1 MTMDFFL
8 EILRKKLELGSH
20 RASFATEH
28 EISANACAA
37 CFDETCGSA
46 VKCEPNMPYKPQTF
60 NSKEK
65 KNPRQGHV
73 TQTFKGYGN
82 VRKKIGQD
90 MDLGGGEYFF
100 TKSLKETRNYHYIL
114 IENMETDLPSSV
126 IVDFIYQQTSVSSD
140 AYVTPSLLS
149 ESYTR
154 GTIFLDGQE
163 KLEKLSRFLHNP
175 AHLIMSSRGRHTSLH
190 DLTHDIMT
198 TENRDTLTLLK
209 KLIDQ
214 LIMATRIS
222 SGLIVNTIDC
232 LEQTTLAEFRH
243 DFQIHVYPIG
253 PLHKHLTET
262 CNSSSLLMEDHSCI
276 TWLDRQAPRTII
288 YVSFGSIAAMDRS
301 ELIETAWGLAH
312 SGQPFMWVVQT
323 GLVHGSKWVEFP
335 EGFEDMLGD
344 RGLIVKWAPQQEVLA
359 HPSVGGVWTH
369 CGWNS
374 TLESICE
381 GVPMLCWPCFG
392 DQSMNARLVSH
403 VWRVGIRLEHGL
415 DRDKIEWAIRKLMV
429 GQEGEGMKERIED
442 LKENVDRCLRKG
454 GSSNQSLNN
463 LIDFILA
470 I

>member
-1 MTMDFFL
+1 MPDGLLADEALTKDLVGLISILNVNCRVAFQDLLDQMLVTNPDNPVACIISDELFHFTQSVADHFKL
-8 EILRKKLELGSH
+8 PRIILRTNI
-20 RASFATEH
+20 ATTFS
-28 EISANACAA
+28 IIAA
-37 CFDETCGSA
+37 LP
-46 VKCEPNMPYKPQTF
+46 VL
-60 NSKEK
+60 
-65 KNPRQGHV
+65 RQ
-73 TQTFKGYGN
+73 KGYYP
-82 VRKKIGQD
+82 IQD
-90 MDLGGGEYFF
+90 HPNSDGPLP
-100 TKSLKETRNYHYIL
+100 
-114 IENMETDLPSSV
+114 DLPNLRIKDLPVFS
-126 IVDFIYQQTSVSSD
+126 TSN
-140 AYVTPSLLS
+140 L
-149 ESYTR
+149 
-154 GTIFLDGQE
+154 
-163 KLEKLSRFLHNP
+163 
-175 AHLIMSSRGRHTSLH
+175 
-190 DLTHDIMT
+190 
-198 TENRDTLTLLK
+198 DTLFQ
-209 KLIDQ
+209 LIDQ

-222 SGLIVNTIDC
+222 SGLIINTIDC

-243 DFQIHVYPIG
+243 DFQIPVYPIG

-262 CNSSSLLMEDHSCI
+262 CNSSSLLMDDHGRI

-312 SGQPFMWVVQT
+312 SGQPFMWVVRT
-323 GLVHGSKWVEFP
+323 GLVRGSKWVEFP
-335 EGFEDMLGD
+335 EGFEDMVGD
-344 RGLIVKWAPQQEVLA
+344 RGLIVKWVPQQEVLA

-392 DQSMNARLVSH
+392 DQSVNARLVSH

-442 LKENVDRCLRKG
+442 LKENVDRCLRKR